1 MNYLAKTLQSH
12 PKSSSLHVLVP
23 TSNTGHF
30 TYDGIETCAERA
42 TDEIQKYIASPAG
55 ASLQKISVIGYSLGG
70 LVARYCVGLLFA
82 AGIFDR
88 IQPLN
93 FTTFATPHVGV
104 RTPLGPFPGSF
115 PQTIFNALGPRTL
128 SVSGRQM
135 WMIDSFRNT
144 KRPLLVIMADQ
155 ASIFIQGLKAFK
167 NRSLY
172 ANCINDR
179 SVSFYTAMIWKVDPF
194 RDLDS
199 VDVNYLK
206 GWKPLIVDPEN
217 PVTPKR
223 KPEHELSFLTA
234 ISTKTWTIL
243 KNAPLVGAV
252 AVLIPIGS
260 TIYLINSGIQAV
272 RSNQRIRLH
281 EAGKAGIELSR
292 YRIPLM
298 IEEARN
304 TLGAALSRTN
314 TRDGVVQIPDD
325 QSTSQFQEASD
336 EKTCTPSHEI
346 TPSAGPTNKS
356 NSPILAL
363 TPTQFEIIDS
373 LNQLSWRKFPVHI
386 QKVRHT
392 HAAIVVRMEDKWRG
406 FDEGRHVARH
416 WIDEVFEV

>member
-1 MNYLAKTLQSH
+1 MNYLTKTLQSH

-55 ASLQKISVIGYSLGG
+55 ASLKKISVIGYSLGG

-115 PQTIFNALGPRTL
+115 RQTIFNALGPRTL

-135 WMIDSFRNT
+135 WMTDSFRNT
-144 KRPLLVIMADQ
+144 ERPLLAIMADQ
-155 ASIFIQGLKAFK
+155 ASIFIRGLKAFK

-199 VDVNYLK
+199 VDVHYLK
-206 GWKPLIVDPEN
+206 GWKPLVVDPEN

-223 KPEHELSFLTA
+223 KPEHEVSYWTA

-243 KNAPLVGAV
+243 KNAPLMGAV

-260 TIYLINSGIQAV
+260 TIYLINSGIQAI

-314 TRDGVVQIPDD
+314 TRDGVAQIPDD

-336 EKTCTPSHEI
+336 EKTCTPSQEI
-346 TPSAGPTNKS
+346 ISSAGPANKS
-356 NSPILAL
+356 NSPTLAL
-363 TPTQFEIIDS
+363 TPIQFEIIDS

-406 FDEGRHVARH
+406 FDEGRQVARH
-416 WIDEVFEV
+416 WIDEIFEV